1 MTPALSP
8 PALSPVEGLLFDKDG
23 TLFDFARTW
32 NNWSAGLLTDLAR
45 GSADLLAQLAASI
58 DYDLDR
64 KAFRPGSIAI
74 AGTTAEIA
82 EVLAAHLPEY
92 SVDALEAYLH
102 QTSAEADLAEAVPL
116 VPYLDG
122 LRTRG
127 LRLGVMTN
135 DGTHSTRRHLDR
147 FKVFD
152 HFDKVI
158 CCDSGYGAKPAPDP
172 LLAFAAATGLAPA
185 HVAMVG
191 DSLHDLQAGRAA
203 GMVTIGVLTGMAD
216 HAKLAP
222 FADVVLPDIGHIPAW
237 LEARLQ
243 A

>member
-1 MTPALSP
+1 MTRALTP
-8 PALSPVEGLLFDKDG
+8 IEGLLFDKDG

-32 NNWSAGLLTDLAR
+32 NNWSAGLLADLA
-45 GSADLLAQLAASI
+45 GDNAALLERLAAAI
-58 DYDLDR
+58 DYDLDQ
-64 KAFRPGSIAI
+64 KAFLPGSIAI

-82 EVLAAHLPEY
+82 EVLVAHLPAY
-92 SVDALEAYLH
+92 SAASLEAYLH

-116 VPYLDG
+116 PPFLDG
-122 LRTRG
+122 LRTQG

-135 DGTHSTRRHLDR
+135 DGTHSTRRHLER
-147 FKVFD
+147 SGVFD

-172 LLAFAAATGLAPA
+172 LLAFATAMTLPPA

-203 GMVTIGVLTGMAD
+203 GMVTIGVLTGMAGPEQ
-216 HAKLAP
+216 LAP

-237 LEARLQ
+237 LAE
-243 A
+243 